1 MLTEI
6 IEQTW
11 GIVES
16 VQVYEMWFTKNKIIS
31 SLFLRML
38 LPTPWKSRD
47 TTLLDPTYSEG
58 WDGKGLNYG
67 GSGVSC

>member
-1 MLTEI
+1 MHQPVILRILTEKKK
-6 IEQTW
+6 QTC
-11 GIVES
+11 GIFES
-16 VQVYEMWFTKNKIIS
+16 LQVYEMLFTKYKIVS

-58 WDGKGLNYG
+58 
-67 GSGVSC
+67 